1 MGREGAQSSEARLS
15 LCRDM
20 RRKTL
25 NNAGRNKAAKFISR
39 CRQQGPNRMLLLAK
53 TARDLLHHWAAV
65 RGVAHVL
72 RFSRENGTG
81 AKNGRAKERK
91 LKHEN
96 DGKQNSTG
104 RWGGGFRV

>member
-1 MGREGAQSSEARLS
+1 
-15 LCRDM
+15 
-20 RRKTL
+20 
-25 NNAGRNKAAKFISR
+25 
-39 CRQQGPNRMLLLAK
+39 MLLLAK

-91 LKHEN
+91 LKREN

-104 RWGGGFRV
+104 RGGGFRV